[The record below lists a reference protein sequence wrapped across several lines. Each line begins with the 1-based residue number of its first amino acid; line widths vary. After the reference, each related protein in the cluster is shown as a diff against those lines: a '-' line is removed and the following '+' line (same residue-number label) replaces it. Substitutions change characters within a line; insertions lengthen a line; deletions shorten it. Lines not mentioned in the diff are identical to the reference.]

1 MKAFLHSDNTIT
13 LAETAEGLGPV
24 VEVPYPP
31 TLEGWMW
38 SGTNWIRA
46 PKEYSLKQVYELFTL
61 QEHIKIREANDS
73 IVSVCLD
80 RIGYSVIIKNND
92 GLFITLMLRLVEL
105 GIITRERADQIVS

>member
-1 MKAFLHSDNTIT
+1 MKAFLHNDNTIT
-13 LAETAEGLGPV
+13 LAETEEGLGPV

-31 TLEGWMW
+31 SSEGWMW
-38 SGTNWIRA
+38 SGTNWILA

-73 IVSVCLD
+73 IISVGLD
-80 RIGYSVIIKNND
+80 RIGYSVTVKNND

-105 GIITRERADQIVS
+105 GILTTERANQIVS